1 MKNSNSILL
10 ILVVLIAGGVI
21 GYSVVSSNKKEDL
34 PETKVMEDVDETSLM
49 MDDKEVG
56 EDEAMMEEK
65 EDKMMADEDEVMMEG
80 SGKYLEYDSSVLA
93 DNKDKR
99 RVLFF
104 YANWC
109 PTCKPADL
117 SFSNNEDK
125 LPEGVVVV
133 RVNYSDT
140 ETDAGEKALAE
151 KYEIT
156 YQHTYVEIDAAGEV
170 VKKWNGGALDEL
182 LTNLK

>member
-1 MKNSNSILL
+1 MKNSNSILIIL
-10 ILVVLIAGGVI
+10 IVLIAGGAI
-21 GYSVVSSNKKEDL
+21 GYSVVSNNKKEVL
-34 PETKVMEDVDETSLM
+34 PETKMMEDVDETSLM
-49 MDDKEVG
+49 MDDKE
-56 EDEAMMEEK
+56 AS
-65 EDKMMADEDEVMMEG
+65 EDEVMMEDKEDKMMG
-80 SGKYLEYDSSVLA
+80 SEDEVMMEESGKYLEYDSSVLA
-93 DNKDKR
+93 DNEDRR

-117 SFSNNEDK
+117 NFSKNEDK
-125 LPEGVVVV
+125 LPENVVLI

-140 ETDAGEKALAE
+140 ETDAEEKALAE
-151 KYEIT
+151 KYGIT
-156 YQHTYVEIDAAGEV
+156 YQHTYVEIDAAGDV